1 MYWYPFNPRR
11 STVDDEVED
20 IEVLPDPDAESD
32 WGKAVKAPPRRPSD
46 DLPERRTF
54 LRLTTIDIP
63 DYENPT
69 IATLEKHAERF
80 GSGSVVVT
88 AIELGFQLEAVI
100 RLQDACDRIDQEH
113 ELRDHPHR
121 RVEKTQPSEDRVR
134 KLMGLPTVKEEA
146 EAAAAYE
153 AALAA

>member
-1 MYWYPFNPRR
+1 M
-11 STVDDEVED
+11 DEELDD
-20 IEVLPDPDAESD
+20 IEVLPDPDAES
-32 WGKAVKAPPRRPSD
+32 VKVAPRKPSD

-54 LRLTTIDIP
+54 LRLTTMDIP

-69 IATLEKHAERF
+69 ITNLEKHAERF
-80 GSGSVVVT
+80 GSAFVVVT

-113 ELRDHPHR
+113 ILREHPHR

-134 KLMGLPTVKEEA
+134 KLMGLPTAKEEA
-146 EAAAAYE
+146 EAAAEYAA